1 VKKYLIA
8 AAMLSVAAINSA
20 QAVEI
25 TANGGAVTEYNFR
38 GVPLS
43 DGKAAA
49 QGGFDLKQS
58 GFYLGTWAST
68 LAAPARIDNSDPV
81 NPSLTPARSGMEVDL
96 YAGYGLDLGDFNLG
110 IGGTGYFYTDVF
122 DANAYEVNLFAG
134 WKFISVDY
142 QIGTYDSNPTSQDYT
157 FGSVTLE
164 YKGIYGKYG
173 KWGDGFLG
181 NGSYF
186 EVGYNGTLTVKDTDL
201 FDFSFQI
208 IRSDE
213 ALSFKVDENFNPV
226 DETFFIA
233 GVTKTFDLFSN

>member
-1 VKKYLIA
+1 VKKYLITSVL
-8 AAMLSVAAINSA
+8 LSVAAINSA

-49 QGGFDLKQS
+49 QGGFDLEQS

-68 LAAPARIDNSDPV
+68 LAAPARIDNSDPA
-81 NPSLTPARSGMEVDL
+81 NPTLSPARSGMEVDL

-110 IGGTGYFYTDVF
+110 IGGTAYIYSDVF
-122 DANAYEVNLFAG
+122 DANAYEMNLSAG

-142 QIGTYDSNPTSQDYT
+142 QIGTYDDTPSEDYT
-157 FGSVTLE
+157 FGSITLD
-164 YKGIYGKYG
+164 YKGFYGKYG

-181 NGSYF
+181 NGGYF
-186 EVGYNGTLTVKDTDL
+186 ELGYNGTLTVKDDDL

-213 ALSFKVDENFNPV
+213 SLSFKFDDNFKPI

-233 GVTKTFDLFSN
+233 GVSKTFDLFSN